1 MKSLAALALLLI
13 ASPAFA
19 QRFEVSPIVGY
30 ATESTIDQQAEGV
43 DDLSVAEGITWG
55 AQGTYFFNDHFGIE
69 ALWAYQS
76 AAVSMVSGASRAD
89 LFTMTTNQLQG
100 NAVYQFRGFEKAVR
114 PYVFGGLGTTF
125 FSAED
130 LESERKLSWTVGG
143 GVKWFPQRHLGLKA
157 HARYNPTR
165 LDDASASVCDPFGF
179 CQTALK
185 HFEIGGGAIFRF

>member
-1 MKSLAALALLLI
+1 MKPVLPFALMLI

-30 ATESTIDQQAEGV
+30 GTEPTLDQRTDGV
-43 DDLSVAEGITWG
+43 DDLSVGEGITWG
-55 AQGTYFFNDHFGIE
+55 AQGTYFLNDHFGVE

-76 AAVSMVSGASRAD
+76 SEVSMVSGTSRAA
-89 LFTMTTNQLQG
+89 LFDMTANQVQG
-100 NAVYQFRGFEKAVR
+100 NAVYQFRGFEKSVR
-114 PYVFGGLGTTF
+114 PYVFGGVGTTF
-125 FSAED
+125 LSAPD
-130 LESERKLSWTVGG
+130 LESETKLSWTIGG

-165 LDDASASVCDPFGF
+165 LDDASANVCDPLGF